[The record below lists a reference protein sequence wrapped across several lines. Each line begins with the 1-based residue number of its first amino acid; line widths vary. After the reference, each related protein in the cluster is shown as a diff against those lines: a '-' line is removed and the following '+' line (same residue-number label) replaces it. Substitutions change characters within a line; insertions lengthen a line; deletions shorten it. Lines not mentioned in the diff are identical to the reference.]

1 MYRVTILFL
10 GLFFIYACTPV
21 DPVYQETKQII
32 SDHYTYE
39 YEDRCRVSIY
49 LAGKVEFFDIR
60 DAMFC
65 SVDFTIDS
73 LTIVSDDE
81 RMVHFSVVMNADR
94 KIIQKWLRAW
104 REFEERVE
112 TIRPVR
118 VPDPNHGLIWVY
130 TDNSDGFIFLEPYSQ
145 DPKGVKS
152 TPQWE
157 ALTVLYDN
165 IVELRD
171 QRSRVIE
178 ARSTCLKIVD
188 GEWEIADEE

>member
-1 MYRVTILFL
+1 MLRVATVLF
-10 GLFFIYACTPV
+10 GLFFLCTCTPV
-21 DPVYQETKQII
+21 DPIYQETKQII
-32 SDHYTYE
+32 SEHFKYD

-73 LTIVSDDE
+73 LIVVGDDE
-81 RMVHFSVVMNADR
+81 RVVHFSVMMNADR

-104 REFEERVE
+104 SDFEERVE

-130 TDNSDGFIFLEPYSQ
+130 TDNSDGFVFLEPYSQ
-145 DPKGVKS
+145 EPKGVKS

-157 ALTVLYDN
+157 ALTVLYDG
-165 IVELRD
+165 VLELRD
-171 QRSRVIE
+171 RGSRVIDE
-178 ARSTCLKIVD
+178 RATRLKIVD
-188 GEWEIADEE
+188 GEWEIAEEE